1 MLLKKQETVKVIL
14 KSRTYNYPQ
23 GTDMVNTVNS
33 KQVSITSFSTSLPV
47 VATRLS
53 FIIFPAHGQRRGH
66 HLTTVDQSDM
76 RGLGTVWIGFVV
88 ELPQSKDGSFSCS
101 AYSHS
106 AFEGSPNRDRA
117 PGDKLEGLCVF

>member
-1 MLLKKQETVKVIL
+1 MI
-14 KSRTYNYPQ
+14 
-23 GTDMVNTVNS
+23 NTVNS
-33 KQVSITSFSTSLPV
+33 KQLTIASFSTGLPV
-47 VATRLS
+47 VATRLK
-53 FIIFPAHGQRRGH
+53 FIIFPVHGRRRGQ

-88 ELPQSKDGSFSCS
+88 ELPLSKDGSFSYY

-106 AFEGSPNRDRA
+106 IFEGSPNRDRA